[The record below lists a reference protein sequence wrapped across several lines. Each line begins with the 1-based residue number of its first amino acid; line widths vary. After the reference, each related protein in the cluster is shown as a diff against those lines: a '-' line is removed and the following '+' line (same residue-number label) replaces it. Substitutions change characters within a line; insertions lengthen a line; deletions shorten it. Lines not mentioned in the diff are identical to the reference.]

1 MRKFLLLLLTIG
13 FFAKPT
19 FAQET
24 TASASS
30 PYLCQGGDL
39 FLYYTGGISSSVWE
53 FFNDGTGTWESLGSA
68 DQPLNLKG
76 IITMYAEQ
84 AIVFRVKSPDGGS
97 YVFSNIVQV
106 IGGESLGGANVAQ
119 IDGDY
124 YKCPADNAATTL
136 TLSGGFGNH
145 NILWSTGETT
155 LSINVDPTTTT
166 GYSMT
171 STDGQGCVTTATHT
185 ITVLPP
191 ISPLIQTTSSGQVC
205 IGGPVTLSFGGFS
218 TASPCTLSPNGQNP
232 ATAITPQ
239 PDGIFH
245 DVIED
250 AHFGEYSIINVD
262 EGKVYSFF
270 SRHDAGYNSTITSA
284 DGSQVY
290 TSGGYGTTVWRAN
303 YTGQVRFYSHHP
315 DCTPDNSGL
324 VNRSIQCW
332 PDASVFGYLW
342 MPGGETTPSITVNP
356 QSTTNYTLTMSG
368 GYINLY
374 AFGCPGSATKQ
385 ITVVPCST
393 LSATCSSN
401 NPELYFGYSG
411 DQTSTI
417 TVTPSGGVAPY
428 TVKITMNRPL
438 KCNQVN
444 DAGDE
449 VWAGG
454 SGGTTI
460 NNGCPVYPGL
470 ATLAPVSSKTIS
482 SGSYSITATLMDDA
496 DVIDTVTDA
505 TGAVYTCTT
514 YIHGEDVRCFA
525 GKSGNA
531 KVTLCH
537 QTGSSK
543 NPCIAMCVDES
554 DVPAHLAH
562 GDFLGK
568 CTADCKPPKTLSST
582 FSSISIANPANST
595 KALKL
600 YPNPNKGQFVV
611 ELNIADKINANAKIQ
626 LIDITGKTVHSEN
639 AVMYNGALQKAIT
652 VSSTLAKGMYMV
664 RIVVNNNTYRTPLV
678 YEK

>member
-1 MRKFLLLLLTIG
+1 MRKILLLLLTIG
-13 FFAKPT
+13 SFAKPT
-19 FAQET
+19 FAQEI

-30 PYLCQGGDL
+30 SYLCRGADL
-39 FLYYTGGISSSVWE
+39 FLYYTGGIPNSVWE
-53 FFNDGTGTWESLGSA
+53 FYNNDTGEQGSLGSA

-76 IITMYAEQ
+76 VITMYAEQ
-84 AIVFRVKSPDGGS
+84 VIEFRVKSPDGGN
-97 YVFSNIVQV
+97 YVFSNWVLV
-106 IGGESLGGANVAQ
+106 TGGESLGDNVAQ

-124 YKCPADNAATTL
+124 YKCAGDNTVTTL
-136 TLSGGFGNH
+136 TLSGGFEHNT

-155 LSINVDPTTTT
+155 PSINVNPTATTE
-166 GYSMT
+166 YSMT
-171 STDGQGCVTTATHT
+171 STDFQGCVTTATHT
-185 ITVLPP
+185 ITVPPP
-191 ISPLIQTTSSGQVC
+191 IPPLIQTTSGSVC
-205 IGGPVTLSFGGFS
+205 SGGPVTLSFGGFS

-232 ATAITPQ
+232 ATAITPV

-245 DVIED
+245 DVIEN

-270 SRHDAGYNSTITSA
+270 SRYDAAYNSTITSA

-332 PDASVFGYLW
+332 PDASVFEYLW
-342 MPGGETTPSITVNP
+342 MPGGQTTPSIIVNP
-356 QSTTNYTLTMSG
+356 QSTTSYTLTMSG

-374 AFGCPGSATKQ
+374 GFGCPGNASKQ
-385 ITVVPCST
+385 ITVVPCNNLST
-393 LSATCSSN
+393 TCSSN

-428 TVKITMNRPL
+428 TVSITMNRPL
-438 KCNQVN
+438 KCNQVI

-449 VWAGG
+449 VWTGG
-454 SGGTTI
+454 SSGNTI

-470 ATLAPVSSKTIS
+470 ATLAPISTKTIS
-482 SGSYSITATLMDDA
+482 SGSYAATVTLMDDA
-496 DVIDTVTDA
+496 DIITTVTDA

-514 YIHGEDVRCFA
+514 HIHGEDVRCFA

-537 QTGSSK
+537 QTGSTK

-554 DVPAHLAH
+554 DVAAHLAH

-582 FSSISIANPANST
+582 FSSISIANPVNNT
-595 KALKL
+595 KTLKL

-611 ELNIADKINANAKIQ
+611 ELNIADKIDVNAKIQ
-626 LIDITGKTVHSEN
+626 LIDITGKTVLSEN
-639 AVMYNGALQKAIT
+639 AVMFDGALQKTIT

-664 RIVVNNNTYRTPLV
+664 RVVVNDKTYKTPLV